1 MGADLTHKAQNAGE
15 NRESGEVF
23 CSEFIAFLTENGI
36 IFERAELPSDDC
48 LGKNCIS
55 INGTGNHIFLF
66 KESRA
71 AVVPVFLSDFNNVNT
86 AEPLLDLCRRVAE
99 YAKSRSCND
108 IFYLY
113 EDRWFYNKKFM
124 QEHILARLGRF
135 SSVFARKCKV
145 ITNTYVKQNSILSGM
160 IAGFLKENH
169 SYGSAKC
176 KYRYALEYNGKIV
189 AVATFS
195 HPRRIP
201 RKIGDKTVIFN
212 SYEWVRYAS
221 APNCR
226 VIGGMGRLLKAFI
239 AETASTKQ
247 ELPIEIMSYSDT
259 EWSPG
264 SVYESLGFS
273 LLQEREP
280 VWFYVNRETFMR
292 TSFNKMARQT
302 PASAAEIC
310 SSSTIKIHN
319 LGSRK
324 FIYHPLL

>member
-1 MGADLTHKAQNAGE
+1 MRADLTHKALNAVE

-23 CSEFIAFLTENGI
+23 CSEFIAFLNENGI
-36 IFERAELPSDDC
+36 IFERAELPSGDC

-55 INGTGNHIFLF
+55 INGISNRIFLF

-86 AEPLLDLCRRVAE
+86 AEPLLDLCRRVVV
-99 YAKSRSCND
+99 YAKSQSCDD

-124 QEHILARLGRF
+124 QEHVLARLGRF

-145 ITNTYVKQNSILSGM
+145 ITNTSVKQSSALSAM
-160 IAGFLKENH
+160 IARFLEESH

-176 KYRYALEYNGKIV
+176 KYRYALEYNGRIV

-201 RKIGDKTVIFN
+201 REIDDKTVIFN

-239 AETASTKQ
+239 AEAASAKQ
-247 ELPIEIMSYSDT
+247 EFPIEVMSYSDT

-280 VWFYVNRETFMR
+280 VWFYINRETFMR
-292 TSFNKMARQT
+292 TSFNKMARQCS
-302 PASAAEIC
+302 ASAAEN
-310 SSSTIKIHN
+310 SASIKIHN

-324 FIYHPLL
+324 FIYHPLP

>member
-1 MGADLTHKAQNAGE
+1 MRAGLTHKALNAVE
-15 NRESGEVF
+15 NRESGDVF
-23 CSEFIAFLTENGI
+23 CSEFIAFLNENGI
-36 IFERAELPSDDC
+36 AFERVGLPLDDC

-55 INGTGNHIFLF
+55 INGIGNRIFLF
-66 KESRA
+66 NGLRA
-71 AVVPVFLSDFNNVNT
+71 AVVLVFLSDFNSVNT
-86 AEPLLDLCRRVAE
+86 AEPLLDLCRRVVV
-99 YAKSRSCND
+99 YAKNRSCDD

-113 EDRWFYNKKFM
+113 EDRWLYNKKFM

-145 ITNTYVKQNSILSGM
+145 ITNTSVKQNSTLSKM
-160 IAGFLKENH
+160 IAGFLEESH

-195 HPRRIP
+195 HPRRIQ
-201 RKIGDKTVIFN
+201 RKIGDKMVIFN

-239 AETASTKQ
+239 TEVASIKQ
-247 ELPIEIMSYSDT
+247 DLPIEVMSYSDT

-280 VWFYVNRETFMR
+280 VWFYINRETFMR

-302 PASAAEIC
+302 PASVAEIC
-310 SSSTIKIHN
+310 DSAAIKIHN

-324 FIYHPLL
+324 FIYHPLM